1 MFKCDDRVDWKG
13 NLGTVMWSNPDE
25 TQVNW
30 DANSLRGIFKTSK
43 LTKALPT
50 TTEGMT
56 TGELRALIEQLNI
69 ALYARLIKSKE

>member
-13 NLGTVMWSNPDE
+13 NLGTVMWSNSDE

-30 DANSLRGIFKTSK
+30 DDNSLRGIFKTSK
-43 LTKALPT
+43 LTKALPA

-69 ALYARLIKSKE
+69 ALYTRLIKSKE